1 MVEMILQTI
10 KVPNQLSLS
19 SSKVENLGDF
29 DLIKSLL
36 ERDQRDLKHK
46 RCFPT
51 GIEETN
57 HHVVLRAKN

>member
-1 MVEMILQTI
+1 MSGNDFANII

-36 ERDQRDLKHK
+36 KRDQRSETYK
-46 RCFPT
+46 RCFPLALKKQT
-51 GIEETN
+51 TM
-57 HHVVLRAKN
+57 LY